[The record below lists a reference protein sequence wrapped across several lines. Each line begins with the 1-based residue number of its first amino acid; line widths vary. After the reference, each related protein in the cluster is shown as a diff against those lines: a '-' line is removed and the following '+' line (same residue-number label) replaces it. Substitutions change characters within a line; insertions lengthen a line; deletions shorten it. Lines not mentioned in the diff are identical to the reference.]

1 MSEQKEETN
10 KAPVKPEQ
18 KSEEDRFFEEM
29 INHEI
34 PFDEE
39 LNEKY
44 LRMQKEFLRIKQQGI
59 TKKSVAAYLNKI
71 FGLMG
76 DKMITID
83 DLNSLEFV
91 FQSDSLIQLHTRY
104 GEKYCRP
111 YIRLKQTDMQKIALK
126 ILGHA
131 GSAGMNISLAD
142 GTKLII
148 SSGRPD
154 FEYHELRHSID
165 LHLDERSGRDRILVE
180 FVGFFGD
187 IVNPHTVKQTTKHYN
202 SSGKLTETEITSRL
216 IKGSIKQIQQALRL
230 PMYREQCGKG
240 LSEKEYDDAVDL
252 IAWHLHN
259 LSKFFNEDK
268 LDRILFHCKT
278 IDDLSRLHVIMLKKR
293 RI

>member
-1 MSEQKEETN
+1 MTEQEGTFNESP
-10 KAPVKPEQ
+10 AEQAQ
-18 KSEEDRFFEEM
+18 KSEEEVFFEEM
-29 INHEI
+29 TNFEI
-34 PFDEE
+34 PFDKE

-44 LRMQKEFLRIKQQGI
+44 LAMQKEFLRIKQQGI

-71 FGLMG
+71 FGLKG
-76 DKMITID
+76 DKMIIID
-83 DLNSLEFV
+83 DINSLEFV

-111 YIRLKQTDMQKIALK
+111 YIRLNQADVQKIALK
-126 ILGHA
+126 ISGHA

-142 GTKLII
+142 DTKLII

-180 FVGFFGD
+180 FIGFFGD
-187 IVNPHTVKQTTKHYN
+187 IVNPHAVKQITKVYN
-202 SSGKLTETEITSRL
+202 SSGKLTKTEVTSRL
-216 IKGSIKQIQQALRL
+216 IKGSIKQIQQVLRL

-240 LSEKEYDDAVDL
+240 MSEKEYNDAVDL

-259 LSKFFNEDK
+259 LSKFFNEDE